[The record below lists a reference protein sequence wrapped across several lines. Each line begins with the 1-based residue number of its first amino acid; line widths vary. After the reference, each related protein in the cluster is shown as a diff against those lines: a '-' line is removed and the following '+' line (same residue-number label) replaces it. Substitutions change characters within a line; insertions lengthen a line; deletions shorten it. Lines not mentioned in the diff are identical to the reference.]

1 MADNT
6 IATYYVQLEPTT
18 KGITSGIE
26 KEFSGLGKTGGNAL
40 SAALGTA
47 LSGAAGGIAGV
58 AMNAVSGG
66 ISAITDGISVIT
78 DFGKASVESGAQFDS
93 SMSQVAATMG
103 TTVDEIENLR
113 NFAQEMGASTTFSAT
128 QAADALNYMAL
139 AGYDANTS
147 MQMLPNVLNLAA
159 AGNFDLARASDMV
172 TDTQTA
178 FGISLERTSQM
189 VDEMAKAASTGNT
202 SVEQLGD
209 AFLVVG
215 GLTQEL
221 NGGFIQMGPGVSRTV
236 DGVQE
241 LEIALTAM
249 ANAGIKG
256 SEAGTHM
263 RNMLL
268 KLSDPTKDGAV
279 ALEEMGVSVFNTEGQ
294 MRSLADIFGDLSNK
308 MDDMTQQEKISVISD
323 LFNTRDIA
331 SAEALLNAV
340 DQDWTE
346 IGKSILQAD
355 GAAQQMADTQLDNL
369 AGDITLFKS
378 ALEGVQ
384 IIISD
389 QLTPTIREVVELGT
403 GALQAFTDGF
413 QEGGIEGAISGVIDF
428 VADNLESVATKIIEI
443 IPEIIKKGIE
453 LTQKIAPEII
463 NLLVNEVFP
472 MLMDTLTELMASYLE
487 TMPEMLTQS
496 FDIMSTL
503 IPMVIDLATQL
514 LVAFAQTF
522 SEMAPVIYPAVI
534 DLMTIIVNT
543 LLDNLPLIFDAAVLL
558 IIGMADGLL
567 SSLPSVVSAIMQIIA
582 QLIATVIELIPHIA
596 AAAIQLITEFLTTIV
611 TTALAFYSGD
621 FWKKMLDGIIS
632 SFTDID
638 WAGIGKMLTEG
649 ITDGIKAGWNK
660 IKEAAT
666 DVADGIKG
674 IFTNIFDIHSP
685 SKLFEYYGEMID
697 EGLALGIERKDGVPV
712 SAVEDLS
719 DNITG
724 SFKAKP
730 SANESEEKIINIF
743 FGNELFRSVVV
754 DALATEV
761 YISGGR

>member
-40 SAALGTA
+40 TVALGTA
-47 LSGAAGGIAGV
+47 LSGAAGAIAGGV
-58 AMNAVSGG
+58 MNTLSGG
-66 ISAITDGISVIT
+66 ISAITD
-78 DFGKASVESGAQFDS
+78 FGKASVASGAQFDT

-103 TTVDEIENLR
+103 TTVDKIEDLR
-113 NFAQEMGASTTFSAT
+113 NFAQEMGATTTFSAT

-178 FGISLERTSQM
+178 FGISLERTAQM

-221 NGGFIQMGPGVSRTV
+221 NGGLIQMGPGVLRSV

-268 KLSDPTKDGAV
+268 KLSDPTKDGAM
-279 ALEEMGVSVFNTEGQ
+279 ALEAMGVSVFNTEGQ
-294 MRSLADIFGDLSNK
+294 MRSLADIFGDLNNK

-340 DQDWTE
+340 DQDWDE

-355 GAAQQMADTQLDNL
+355 GAAQKMADTQLDNL
-369 AGDITLFKS
+369 SGDITIFKS

-384 IIISD
+384 IAISD
-389 QLTPTIREVVELGT
+389 QLTPTIREFVQIGT
-403 GALQAFTDGF
+403 EGLQTITEGFKENGFEGALENVVGF
-413 QEGGIEGAISGVIDF
+413 ISDKGPKVIEKIS
-428 VADNLESVATKIIEI
+428 EI
-443 IPEIIKKGIE
+443 IPPLLTSFVNIATKLGPELIGVIANVIIPTILDNLPDLLKMIGDVVPGLIVTLVDSILNALPSIVE
-453 LTQKIAPEII
+453 VALTII
-463 NLLVNEVFP
+463 V
-472 MLMDTLTELMASYLE
+472 TLAQGLSDAV
-487 TMPEMLTQS
+487 P
-496 FDIMSTL
+496 TL
-503 IPMVIDLATQL
+503 IPVVIKVVKEIATL
-514 LVAFAQTF
+514 
-522 SEMAPVIYPAVI
+522 I
-534 DLMTIIVNT
+534 
-543 LLDNLPLIFDAAVLL
+543 LDNLPLILQVASELILALGTGLIESIPELSSTISLISLKMVTTLLEMIPVFIMAAINLTVAFMEAAVSA
-558 IIGMADGLL
+558 GM
-567 SSLPSVVSAIMQIIA
+567 Q
-582 QLIATVIELIPHIA
+582 
-596 AAAIQLITEFLTTIV
+596 FL
-611 TTALAFYSGD
+611 SGD
-621 FWKKMLDGIIS
+621 YWKGYLDDLVS

-638 WAGIGKMLTEG
+638 WEGIGDMIMQGLEKGIIEGAKKVWESVKTVGEG
-649 ITDGIKAGWNK
+649 IAKVFKKDMEI
-660 IKEAAT
+660 E
-666 DVADGIKG
+666 
-674 IFTNIFDIHSP
+674 SP
-685 SKLFEYYGEMID
+685 SKVFEQFGKYID
-697 EGLALGIERKDGVPV
+697 EGLAIGIEDDEMSINAMKSMSNDVVDNFNPSV
-712 SAVEDLS
+712 SAATSGD
-719 DNITG
+719 
-724 SFKAKP
+724 F
-730 SANESEEKIINIF
+730 IF
-743 FGNELFRSVVV
+743 PIYLGNELLTTTVVK
-754 DALATEV
+754 ANNLAN
-761 YISGGR
+761 YLSGGR